1 MINQVLK
8 VFLSVF
14 YMWSYTI
21 KLNEEIPNYV
31 GLGYESDFD
40 STYLLAL
47 SWLVKNMA
55 TMCTCRKECNRYDLT
70 IVKCFWLAHHK
81 DASRWFAIISPPPI
95 CYPNFSFMGGVAKK
109 CITKLGCEKC
119 FCRVTYWTP
128 SEMLLLMDYK
138 SIVNFCQFFIWQL
151 IILYIVNLCKR

>member
-1 MINQVLK
+1 VILHNK
-8 VFLSVF
+8 IE
-14 YMWSYTI
+14 WRDT
-21 KLNEEIPNYV
+21 KLCRF
-31 GLGYESDFD
+31 GLWKWFW
-40 STYLLAL
+40 LHIFARL

-81 DASRWFAIISPPPI
+81 DSSRWFAIISPPPI

-138 SIVNFCQFFIWQL
+138 SIVNFYQFFIWQL
-151 IILYIVNLCKR
+151 IMLYIVNLCEKII